1 MKKSVS
7 HTRQHCLKI
16 NNTTT
21 GPGAA
26 PGGLLAAYVP
36 GDTNTGSIYT
46 SRAYGSVYTNR
57 AQLRR
62 CPTPLLLSRTRTEER
77 GEFVPATPLAAN
89 FAHPIG
95 GGSRLFTLT
104 AERRHERGSKVFIL
118 IKEHYSYRL
127 VAFSTFIAKA
137 EADCGNTPGGLHHY
151 EITHL
156 HYANESHYAG
166 LRTHSKRNHAHFFPV
181 LL

>member
-77 GEFVPATPLAAN
+77 GEFVPAPPLSLQIS
-89 FAHPIG
+89 PIPSG
-95 GGSRLFTLT
+95 WRL
-104 AERRHERGSKVFIL
+104 SFI
-118 IKEHYSYRL
+118 Y
-127 VAFSTFIAKA
+127 
-137 EADCGNTPGGLHHY
+137 
-151 EITHL
+151 
-156 HYANESHYAG
+156 
-166 LRTHSKRNHAHFFPV
+166 THSRAQPGTSEAARFSFSLKNIIHIALSRFR

>member
-62 CPTPLLLSRTRTEER
+62 CPTPLLLPRTRTEER
-77 GEFVPATPLAAN
+77 GEFVPAPVTPRCK
-89 FAHPIG
+89 FRPSRRG

-118 IKEHYSYRL
+118 IKEHYSSRL
-127 VAFSTFIAKA
+127 LAFYFYS
-137 EADCGNTPGGLHHY
+137 EADCGTAILLEVY
-151 EITHL
+151 TTTK
-156 HYANESHYAG
+156 
-166 LRTHSKRNHAHFFPV
+166 LRTCTTPITLRWSTHIQ
-181 LL
+181 

>member
-62 CPTPLLLSRTRTEER
+62 CPTPLLHLSRTRTEER

-118 IKEHYSYRL
+118 IKETLFISPCRVFDFYSEGRSGLWQYSWR
-127 VAFSTFIAKA
+127 STPLR
-137 EADCGNTPGGLHHY
+137 N
-151 EITHL
+151 
-156 HYANESHYAG
+156 YALA
-166 LRTHSKRNHAHFFPV
+166 LRQ
-181 LL
+181 